1 MNPLHHHLVTHEL
14 SELRPTQAA
23 VGMYEVELKRKQWK
37 SLKKTER
44 KNLIDNHWFPSVIGP
59 EGKYFIV
66 DHHHLG
72 MALHIEGQE
81 KIRLTV
87 LKDLSWL
94 NVDTFWRTLEF
105 SQLVHPY
112 DANGQRIKFSQI
124 PKSIAKL
131 QDDPFRSLAG
141 ILRQSG
147 GYAKADIPFA
157 EFLWADYLRQNFKKS
172 EVEKITKPLVAK
184 ALKLSKTVEARYLPG
199 WVGSTS

>member
-1 MNPLHHHLVTHEL
+1 MH
-14 SELRPTQAA
+14 
-23 VGMYEVELKRKQWK
+23 EVELKRKQWK
-37 SLKKTER
+37 SIKKKER
-44 KNLIDNHWFPSVIGP
+44 KNLIDSHWFPSVIGP

-72 MALHIEGQE
+72 MALYIEGQE

-94 NVDTFWRTLEF
+94 NVDMFWRTLEF

-112 DANGQRIKFSQI
+112 NANGQRIKFSQI

-157 EFLWADYLRQNFKKS
+157 EFLWADYLRQHFNKS
-172 EVEKITKPLVAK
+172 EVEKITKPLVAR
-184 ALKLSKTVEARYLPG
+184 AVKLAKTAEARYLPG
-199 WVGSTS
+199 WAAPTDTFNSL